1 MGNEDLLVQFLV
13 AGISG
18 GIIVLL
24 VYLGKKA
31 ENVNIKLSKKFGII
45 LIIALIIISLIILL
59 L

>member
-1 MGNEDLLVQFLV
+1 MEKENALIQFLV

-24 VYLGKKA
+24 VYLAKKA
-31 ENVNIKLSKKFGII
+31 EKVNIKLGKKSGII
-45 LIIALIIISLIILL
+45 LIILLIVISLIILL

>member
-31 ENVNIKLSKKFGII
+31 EKVNIKLGKKSGII
-45 LIIALIIISLIILL
+45 LIAILILISIFILII
-59 L
+59 